1 MTRYT
6 VVVSYSKVL
15 PEEDKKQYM
24 LSVPKNC
31 STPSIGVVEADMVEA
46 EVVVPG
52 GRKDMV
58 AVALV
63 LAQAAVGVVIKVGAM
78 DMVAADEASAAM
90 DEAGDTEI
98 TNIIPR

>member
-1 MTRYT
+1 MVMTRNT

-58 AVALV
+58 AMAEAAL
-63 LAQAAVGVVIKVGAM
+63 GVVVKVGAL
-78 DMVAADEASAAM
+78 DMVVADEKTAAM
-90 DEAGDTEI
+90 DVAGDTEI